1 MSETETT
8 KLTAYLGKQRSDAKK
23 RIKKKGAAARGRVCA
38 HLHSEGA
45 KHDGAEDGVPEDAVK
60 DVALAVDLPGVD
72 LVEELHH
79 DEGVEDDGVVLGRR
93 RVQGGVAAAVDV
105 KDLLAWSRGT

>member
-1 MSETETT
+1 MEP
-8 KLTAYLGKQRSDAKK
+8 LRADRSC
-23 RIKKKGAAARGRVCA
+23 V
-38 HLHSEGA
+38 HLHGKGA

-60 DVALAVDLPGVD
+60 DVALAVDFPGVD

-79 DEGVEDDGVVLGRR
+79 DEGVEDDGVVFGRR

-105 KDLLAWSRGT
+105 KDLLAWWRKAKEEKSSTIIDYHFIVW